1 MKVLA
6 LDIGGTFIKC
16 AIMNDKA
23 ELLKQW
29 KVPSDTSGMDA
40 LMESLDSIIAPHI
53 EEVAGVA
60 ISMPGKI
67 DAKKGIAFTG
77 GAFQFINN
85 WKVAE
90 ELEAKYGKPVAVDND
105 GKCAANAEVWVGA
118 LKDVENGLVY
128 VIGTGIGG
136 GVVIDKKVHR
146 GTHFAAGELSCCMT
160 NIEQEGFT
168 PFNFVATH
176 FATPGLIR
184 AYEMQSQEVGVD
196 GVRFFKEV
204 EAGNKIA
211 NEVLDK
217 FAQATANYFY
227 NLQVVLDVDRIAIGG
242 GISAAP
248 ALIERIRQAYHKI
261 YQMDFPLPCEE
272 AEIVKCAFG
281 NDANLIGAVKH
292 FLDSKV

>member
-23 ELLKQW
+23 ELLEQW

-40 LMESLDSIIAPHI
+40 LMGSLDSIIAPHI
-53 EEVAGVA
+53 DDVAGVA

-67 DAKKGIAFTG
+67 DAKKGIAHTG
-77 GAFQFINN
+77 GAFTFIKD
-85 WKVAE
+85 WPVAQVLE
-90 ELEAKYGKPVAVDND
+90 EKYGKPVAVDND

-118 LKDVENGLVY
+118 LKDCDNGLVY

-136 GVVIDKKVHR
+136 GVVINKKVHR
-146 GTHFAAGELSCCMT
+146 GNHFAAGELSCCMADVT
-160 NIEQEGFT
+160 KDTLAFT
-168 PFNFVATH
+168 DFMASSY
-176 FATPGLIR
+176 ATPGLIR
-184 AYEMQSQEVGVD
+184 AFEAQSGEVGVD

-204 EAGNKIA
+204 ENGNPIA
-211 NEVLDK
+211 NSVLDK
-217 FAQATANYFY
+217 FASVTANYFY
-227 NLQVVLDVDRIAIGG
+227 NLQIVLDVDRIAIGG

-248 ALIERIRQAYHKI
+248 VLLERIKEAYHKL
-261 YQMDFPLPCEE
+261 YVWGYLLPCEE

-292 FLDSKV
+292 FLDNKV